1 MVEDERMGSTLTC
14 RSTSMN
20 LTVYVRLFITPFS
33 ICLVGVAQLTLGRTV
48 SVSLPC
54 PVRWLVNLCL
64 HCGCTFSFSLCITKC
79 LSNQF
84 YFRLQPCLLS
94 SIFSVLSLI
103 SPVLPLVQRF
113 AFSLKSLFV
122 ISMLSQHF
130 PFTSTYLVMDL
141 SLRKTPIFLYLNLN
155 GSPAVQ
161 RCCSS
166 WFLQCNWSING

>member
-64 HCGCTFSFSLCITKC
+64 HCSCTFSFSLCVTK
-79 LSNQF
+79 SV
-84 YFRLQPCLLS
+84 LLS
-94 SIFSVLSLI
+94 T
-103 SPVLPLVQRF
+103 P
-113 AFSLKSLFV
+113 ALFV
-122 ISMLSQHF
+122 ILYF
-130 PFTSTYLVMDL
+130 LCLIFDL
-141 SLRKTPIFLYLNLN
+141 SCSPSCSEICFFFKKSVCHQHVVTTFSFYQHISGHGSIIDRTPIFLYLNLN
-155 GSPAVQ
+155 GSLAVQ